1 MYLVNQLKWDQ
12 VHYKWNDIKFD
23 STYQQYLLETYG
35 ITAIEGRVLWG
46 YVIEV
51 TVVPGPPPVLGGA
64 GPTEDY
70 PKQKQRKK
78 IKLIFI
84 MEGLRKEEVKNL
96 KEKKAKVK
104 YVGDIKNNI
113 EEQLGTKIIL
123 KDVQIIKG

>member
-1 MYLVNQLKWDQ
+1 MYLANQLKWDQ

-23 STYQQYLLETYG
+23 AAYQQYLLETYG
-35 ITAIEGRVLWG
+35 ITSIDGRVLWG

-51 TVVPGPPPVLGGA
+51 TVVPGPTVQLNG

-70 PKQKQRKK
+70 HRTKQRKK

-84 MEGLRKEEVKNL
+84 MEDLRKEEVK
-96 KEKKAKVK
+96 KPTDKKIKVR
-104 YVGDIKNNI
+104 YLDNIKNHI
-113 EEQLGTKIIL
+113 EEQLDTKIIL

>member
-1 MYLVNQLKWDQ
+1 
-12 VHYKWNDIKFD
+12 
-23 STYQQYLLETYG
+23 
-35 ITAIEGRVLWG
+35 
-46 YVIEV
+46 
-51 TVVPGPPPVLGGA
+51 
-64 GPTEDY
+64 
-70 PKQKQRKK
+70 
-78 IKLIFI
+78 